1 MAHVGGK
8 CGSALQKSTPSGIEM
23 LAKVMAMGVFA
34 AATAHAS
41 AMCLATTP
49 ADVDDVYGYYV
60 ALTNALQSVKPA
72 RDEAKA
78 AGLKV
83 QQHFNPTELLTGMKY
98 AEGDFECARMYLDGY
113 DKSSNKGI
121 ALSAL
126 GVINGVS
133 ILQEEQDRM
142 AKMLVASLNGQQM
155 KEGEQAKAL
164 SDINVQVD
172 NAWQMLMVGIASS
185 SQASPHNDSSGRVD
199 GIVLS
204 PKQRA
209 DVIKRLRVIDPAV
222 EHKGD
227 KLPLEAS
234 VQILFDYLGDKR
246 LKSFGR

>member
-1 MAHVGGK
+1 
-8 CGSALQKSTPSGIEM
+8 M
-23 LAKVMAMGVFA
+23 LAKVIAMGVFA

-60 ALTNALQSVKPA
+60 ALTNALQSVKTA

-78 AGLKV
+78 AGLKG
-83 QQHFNPTELLTGMKY
+83 QQHFNATELLTGMKY

-121 ALSAL
+121 VLSAISVENAVAAL
-126 GVINGVS
+126 KGTQG
-133 ILQEEQDRM
+133 RM
-142 AKMLVASLNGQQM
+142 AKMLEDSLDGQQM
-155 KEGEQAKAL
+155 KAGEQAKTL

-172 NAWQMLMVGIASS
+172 NAWQLLMIGVASS

-209 DVIKRLRVIDPAV
+209 DVIKRLRAIDPAV

-234 VQILFDYLGDKR
+234 VQILFDYFGDKR